1 MACAVA
7 RKFFEKA
14 RGVFV
19 MADKRRTH
27 YEIDMCNGPILSK
40 MLRFSIPLMC
50 SSVLQLLFNAADIV
64 VVGRWAGDNS
74 LAAVGSNS
82 ALIGLLTNLFVG
94 LAVGANTLAAKYY
107 GAHDKDELHRVV
119 HTSILL
125 SMISGLILTVIG
137 VFGARTILTW
147 MRTPD
152 NVLDLAA
159 LYLRIYFLGM
169 PATMVYNFGAAL
181 LRAEGD
187 TQRPLYFLS
196 LAGVVNIILNL
207 FFVIVCH
214 LDVAG
219 VAIATVISQCISAA
233 LVLRCMV
240 KDTGPLH
247 LDLKKMRLHST
258 TMGQILRI
266 GLPAGFQG
274 ILFSLSNVVIQS
286 SVNTFGEVIMAGNSA
301 AANIEQF
308 VYVSMNAMYQA
319 TISFVSQNYGAGNY
333 HRIRKI
339 VVRAQCCVLVVGL
352 VLGNAATL
360 AGRVLLSIYT
370 TSPAV
375 IDAGI
380 TRMQIVCATYAICG
394 MMDVMVGGLRG
405 IGYSVMPMLVSLVG
419 ACGLRLLWIA
429 TIFQIPRFHTIQMLY
444 WSYPVSW
451 IVTFSVHVLC
461 FLWAMRK
468 VKQQL
473 LPDGNTAAVPQPA
486 VEASQAEELSSLE

>member
-1 MACAVA
+1 MAG
-7 RKFFEKA
+7 KQQ
-14 RGVFV
+14 
-19 MADKRRTH
+19 TH

-74 LAAVGSNS
+74 LAAVGSNT

-107 GAHDKDELHRVV
+107 GARDRDALHRVV

-125 SMISGLILTVIG
+125 SIISGLVLTVVG
-137 VFGARTILTW
+137 VFGARTILIW
-147 MRTPD
+147 MQTPE
-152 NVLDLAA
+152 NVLDLAT

-169 PATMVYNFGAAL
+169 TATMVYNFGAAL

-196 LAGVVNIILNL
+196 LAGVVNIVLNL
-207 FFVIVCH
+207 FFVIVCK

-219 VAIATVISQCISAA
+219 VAIATVISQCISAS

-247 LDLKKMRLHST
+247 LDLKKMRLHPQA
-258 TMGQILRI
+258 MRQILRI

-319 TISFVSQNYGAGNY
+319 TISFTSQNYGAGNY

-339 VVRAQCCVLVVGL
+339 MIRAQGCVLVVGL

-370 TSPAV
+370 TSPPV
-375 IDAGI
+375 IEAGD
-380 TRMQIVCATYAICG
+380 RK
-394 MMDVMVGGLRG
+394 
-405 IGYSVMPMLVSLVG
+405 SVV
-419 ACGLRLLWIA
+419 
-429 TIFQIPRFHTIQMLY
+429 
-444 WSYPVSW
+444 
-451 IVTFSVHVLC
+451 
-461 FLWAMRK
+461 
-468 VKQQL
+468 
-473 LPDGNTAAVPQPA
+473 
-486 VEASQAEELSSLE
+486 

>member
-1 MACAVA
+1 MAG
-7 RKFFEKA
+7 KQQ
-14 RGVFV
+14 
-19 MADKRRTH
+19 TH

-74 LAAVGSNS
+74 LAAVGSNT

-107 GAHDKDELHRVV
+107 GARDRDALHRVV

-125 SMISGLILTVIG
+125 SIISGLVLTVVG
-137 VFGARTILTW
+137 VFGARTILIW
-147 MRTPD
+147 MQTPE
-152 NVLDLAA
+152 NVLDLAT

-169 PATMVYNFGAAL
+169 TATMVYNFGAAL

-187 TQRPLYFLS
+187 TQRPLY
-196 LAGVVNIILNL
+196 LAGVVNIVLNL
-207 FFVIVCH
+207 FFVIVCK

-219 VAIATVISQCISAA
+219 VAIATVISQCISAS

-247 LDLKKMRLHST
+247 LDLKKMRLHPQA
-258 TMGQILRI
+258 MRQILRI

-319 TISFVSQNYGAGNY
+319 TISFTSQNYGAGNY

-339 VVRAQCCVLVVGL
+339 MIRAQGCVLVVGL

-370 TSPAV
+370 TSPPV
-375 IDAGI
+375 IEAGLV
-380 TRMQIVCATYAICG
+380 RMGIVCTTYALCG

-405 IGYSVMPMLVSLVG
+405 IGYSIMPMLVSLVG

-429 TIFQIPRFHTIQMLY
+429 TIFQLPQFHTIQTIY
-444 WSYPVSW
+444 WSYPISW
-451 IVTFSVHVLC
+451 AITFGVHVIC
-461 FLWAMRK
+461 FLWAMKK
-468 VKQQL
+468 VKRQL
-473 LPDGNTAAVPQPA
+473 LPEGAPAPVEVPPTL
-486 VEASQAEELSSLE
+486 EEETVSE

>member
-1 MACAVA
+1 ML
-7 RKFFEKA
+7 KLH
-14 RGVFV
+14 
-19 MADKRRTH
+19 RTQ
-27 YEIDMCNGPILSK
+27 YEIDMCNGPILSR

-74 LAAVGSNS
+74 LAAVGSNT

-94 LAVGANTLAAKYY
+94 LAVGANTLAAKSF
-107 GAHDKDELHRVV
+107 GARDREELHRVV

-125 SMISGLILTVIG
+125 SILSGVLLAVVG
-137 VFGARTILTW
+137 FFGARTILTW
-147 MRTPD
+147 MQTPD
-152 NVLDLAA
+152 NVLGLAA

-196 LAGVVNIILNL
+196 LAGVVNIVLNL

-233 LVLRCMV
+233 LVLRCMT

-247 LDLKKMRLHST
+247 LDLRKLRIHSR
-258 TMGQILRI
+258 TMGKILQV

-319 TISFVSQNYGAGNY
+319 TISFVSQNYGAGSY

-339 VVRAQCCVLVVGL
+339 VIRAQICVLVVGL
-352 VLGNAATL
+352 VLGNLATL
-360 AGRVLLSIYT
+360 FGRDLLAIYT

-375 IDAGI
+375 IDAGLI
-380 TRMQIVCATYAICG
+380 RMRIVCTTYAVCG

-429 TIFQIPRFHTIQMLY
+429 TIFQLPQFHTIQMLY

-451 IVTFSVHVLC
+451 TITVAVHVLC
-461 FLWAMRK
+461 FLWALKR
-468 VKQQL
+468 VKRHL
-473 LPDGNTAAVPQPA
+473 LAEGGPVSGAEVPEEQ
-486 VEASQAEELSSLE
+486 ASV

>member
-1 MACAVA
+1 ML
-7 RKFFEKA
+7 KLH
-14 RGVFV
+14 
-19 MADKRRTH
+19 RTQ
-27 YEIDMCNGPILSK
+27 YEIDMCNGPILSR

-74 LAAVGSNS
+74 LAAVGSNT

-94 LAVGANTLAAKYY
+94 LAVGANTLAAKSF
-107 GAHDKDELHRVV
+107 GARDREELHRVV

-125 SMISGLILTVIG
+125 SILSGVLLAVVG
-137 VFGARTILTW
+137 FFGARTILTW
-147 MRTPD
+147 MQTPD
-152 NVLDLAA
+152 NVLGLAA

-196 LAGVVNIILNL
+196 LAGVVNIVLNL

-233 LVLRCMV
+233 LVLRCMT

-247 LDLKKMRLHST
+247 LDLRKLRIHSR
-258 TMGQILRI
+258 TMGKILQV

-339 VVRAQCCVLVVGL
+339 VIRAQICVLVVGL
-352 VLGNAATL
+352 VLGNLATL
-360 AGRVLLSIYT
+360 FGRDLLAIYT

-375 IDAGI
+375 IDAGLI
-380 TRMQIVCATYAICG
+380 RMRIVCTTYAVCG

-429 TIFQIPRFHTIQMLY
+429 TIFQLPQFHTIQMLY

-451 IVTFSVHVLC
+451 TITVAVHVLC
-461 FLWAMRK
+461 FLWALKR
-468 VKQQL
+468 VKRHL
-473 LPDGNTAAVPQPA
+473 LAEGGPVSGAEVPEEQ
-486 VEASQAEELSSLE
+486 ASV

>member
-1 MACAVA
+1 ML
-7 RKFFEKA
+7 KLH
-14 RGVFV
+14 
-19 MADKRRTH
+19 RTQ
-27 YEIDMCNGPILSK
+27 YEIDMCNGPILSR

-74 LAAVGSNS
+74 LAAVGSNT

-94 LAVGANTLAAKYY
+94 LAVGANTLAAKSF
-107 GAHDKDELHRVV
+107 GARDREELHRVV

-125 SMISGLILTVIG
+125 SILSGVLLAVVG
-137 VFGARTILTW
+137 FFGARTILTW
-147 MRTPD
+147 MQTPD
-152 NVLDLAA
+152 NVLGLAA

-196 LAGVVNIILNL
+196 LAGVVNIVLNL

-233 LVLRCMV
+233 LVLRCMT

-247 LDLKKMRLHST
+247 LDLRKLRIHSR
-258 TMGQILRI
+258 TMGKILQV

-339 VVRAQCCVLVVGL
+339 VIRAQICVLVVGL
-352 VLGNAATL
+352 VLGNLATL
-360 AGRVLLSIYT
+360 FGRELLAIYT

-375 IDAGI
+375 IDAGLI
-380 TRMQIVCATYAICG
+380 RMRIVCTTYAVCG

-429 TIFQIPRFHTIQMLY
+429 TIFQLPQFHTIQMLY

-451 IVTFSVHVLC
+451 TITVAVHVLC
-461 FLWAMRK
+461 FLWALKR
-468 VKQQL
+468 VKRHL
-473 LPDGNTAAVPQPA
+473 LAEGGPVSGAEGAEVPEEQ
-486 VEASQAEELSSLE
+486 ASV

>member
-1 MACAVA
+1 ML
-7 RKFFEKA
+7 KLH
-14 RGVFV
+14 
-19 MADKRRTH
+19 RTQ
-27 YEIDMCNGPILSK
+27 YEIDMCNGPILSR

-74 LAAVGSNS
+74 LAAVGSNT

-94 LAVGANTLAAKYY
+94 LAVGANTLAAKSF
-107 GAHDKDELHRVV
+107 GARDREELHRVV

-125 SMISGLILTVIG
+125 SILSGVLLAVVG
-137 VFGARTILTW
+137 FFGARTILTW
-147 MRTPD
+147 MQTPD
-152 NVLDLAA
+152 NVLGLAA

-187 TQRPLYFLS
+187 TQRPLYYLS
-196 LAGVVNIILNL
+196 LAGVVNIVLNL

-233 LVLRCMV
+233 LVLRCMT

-247 LDLKKMRLHST
+247 LDLRKLRIHSR
-258 TMGQILRI
+258 TMGKILQV

-339 VVRAQCCVLVVGL
+339 VIRAQICVLVVGL
-352 VLGNAATL
+352 VLGNLATL
-360 AGRVLLSIYT
+360 FGRDLLAIYT

-375 IDAGI
+375 IDAGLI
-380 TRMQIVCATYAICG
+380 RMRIVCTTYAVCG

-429 TIFQIPRFHTIQMLY
+429 TIFQLPQFHTIQMLY

-451 IVTFSVHVLC
+451 TITVAVHVLC
-461 FLWAMRK
+461 FLWALKR
-468 VKQQL
+468 VKRHL
-473 LPDGNTAAVPQPA
+473 LAEGGPVSGAEVPEEQ
-486 VEASQAEELSSLE
+486 ASV

>member
-1 MACAVA
+1 ML
-7 RKFFEKA
+7 KLH
-14 RGVFV
+14 
-19 MADKRRTH
+19 RTQ
-27 YEIDMCNGPILSK
+27 YEIDMCNGPILSR

-74 LAAVGSNS
+74 LAAVGSNT

-94 LAVGANTLAAKYY
+94 LAVGANTLAAKSF
-107 GAHDKDELHRVV
+107 GARDREELHRVV

-125 SMISGLILTVIG
+125 SILSGVLLAVVG
-137 VFGARTILTW
+137 FFGARTILTW
-147 MRTPD
+147 MQTPD
-152 NVLDLAA
+152 NVLGLAA

-196 LAGVVNIILNL
+196 LAGVVNIVLNL

-233 LVLRCMV
+233 LVLRCMT

-247 LDLKKMRLHST
+247 LDLRKLRIHSR
-258 TMGQILRI
+258 TMGKILQV

-339 VVRAQCCVLVVGL
+339 VIRAQICVLVVGL
-352 VLGNAATL
+352 VLGNLATL
-360 AGRVLLSIYT
+360 FGRELLAIYT

-375 IDAGI
+375 IDAGLI
-380 TRMQIVCATYAICG
+380 RMRIVCTTYAVCG

-419 ACGLRLLWIA
+419 ACGLRLVWIA
-429 TIFQIPRFHTIQMLY
+429 TIFQLPQFHTIQMLY

-451 IVTFSVHVLC
+451 VITLGAHVLC
-461 FLWAMRK
+461 FLWAMKR
-468 VKQQL
+468 VRRRL
-473 LPDGNTAAVPQPA
+473 LGDCSPVPNGSAPEPPA
-486 VEASQAEELSSLE
+486 GPEV

>member
-1 MACAVA
+1 ML
-7 RKFFEKA
+7 KLH
-14 RGVFV
+14 
-19 MADKRRTH
+19 RTQ
-27 YEIDMCNGPILSK
+27 YEIDMCNGPILSR

-74 LAAVGSNS
+74 LAAVGSNT

-94 LAVGANTLAAKYY
+94 LAVGANTLAAKSF
-107 GAHDKDELHRVV
+107 GARDREELHRVV

-125 SMISGLILTVIG
+125 SILSGVLLAVVG
-137 VFGARTILTW
+137 FFGARTILTW
-147 MRTPD
+147 MQTPD
-152 NVLDLAA
+152 NVLGLAA

-196 LAGVVNIILNL
+196 LAGVVNIVLNL

-233 LVLRCMV
+233 LVLRCMT

-247 LDLKKMRLHST
+247 LDLRKLRIHSR
-258 TMGQILRI
+258 TMGKILQV

-339 VVRAQCCVLVVGL
+339 VIRAQICVLVVGL
-352 VLGNAATL
+352 VLGNLATL
-360 AGRVLLSIYT
+360 FGRELLAIYT

-375 IDAGI
+375 IDAGLI
-380 TRMQIVCATYAICG
+380 RMRIVCTTYAVCG

-419 ACGLRLLWIA
+419 ACGLRLVWIA
-429 TIFQIPRFHTIQMLY
+429 TIFQLPQFHTIQMLY

-451 IVTFSVHVLC
+451 TITVAVHVLC
-461 FLWAMRK
+461 FLWALKR
-468 VKQQL
+468 VKRHL
-473 LPDGNTAAVPQPA
+473 LAEGGPVSGAEVPEEQ
-486 VEASQAEELSSLE
+486 ASV

>member
-1 MACAVA
+1 ML
-7 RKFFEKA
+7 KLH
-14 RGVFV
+14 
-19 MADKRRTH
+19 RTQ
-27 YEIDMCNGPILSK
+27 YEIDMCNGPILSR

-74 LAAVGSNS
+74 LAAVGSNT

-94 LAVGANTLAAKYY
+94 LAVGANTLAAKSF
-107 GAHDKDELHRVV
+107 GARDREELHRVV

-125 SMISGLILTVIG
+125 SILSGVLLAVVG
-137 VFGARTILTW
+137 FFGARTILTW
-147 MRTPD
+147 MQTPD
-152 NVLDLAA
+152 NVLGLAA

-196 LAGVVNIILNL
+196 LAGVVNIVLNL

-233 LVLRCMV
+233 LVLRCMT

-247 LDLKKMRLHST
+247 LDLRKLRIHSR
-258 TMGQILRI
+258 TMGKILQV

-339 VVRAQCCVLVVGL
+339 VIRAQICVLVVGL
-352 VLGNAATL
+352 VLGNLATL
-360 AGRVLLSIYT
+360 FGRDLLAIYT

-375 IDAGI
+375 IDAGLI
-380 TRMQIVCATYAICG
+380 RMRIVCTTYAVCG

-429 TIFQIPRFHTIQMLY
+429 TIFQLPQFHTIQMLY

-451 IVTFSVHVLC
+451 TITVAVHVLC
-461 FLWAMRK
+461 FLWALKR
-468 VKQQL
+468 VKRHL
-473 LPDGNTAAVPQPA
+473 LAEGGPVSGAEGAEVPEEQ
-486 VEASQAEELSSLE
+486 ASV

>member
-1 MACAVA
+1 MAG
-7 RKFFEKA
+7 KQQ
-14 RGVFV
+14 
-19 MADKRRTH
+19 TH

-74 LAAVGSNS
+74 LAAVGSNT

-107 GAHDKDELHRVV
+107 GARDRDALHRVV

-125 SMISGLILTVIG
+125 SIISGLVLTVVG
-137 VFGARTILTW
+137 VFGARTILIW
-147 MRTPD
+147 MQTPE
-152 NVLDLAA
+152 NVLDLAT

-169 PATMVYNFGAAL
+169 TATMVYNFGAAL

-196 LAGVVNIILNL
+196 LAGVVNIVLNL
-207 FFVIVCH
+207 FFVIVCK

-219 VAIATVISQCISAA
+219 VAIATVISQCISAS

-247 LDLKKMRLHST
+247 LDLKKMRLHP
-258 TMGQILRI
+258 QAILRI

-319 TISFVSQNYGAGNY
+319 TISFTSQNYGAGNY

-339 VVRAQCCVLVVGL
+339 MIRAQGCVLVVGL

-370 TSPAV
+370 TSPPV
-375 IDAGI
+375 IEAGLV
-380 TRMQIVCATYAICG
+380 RMGIVCTTYALCG

-405 IGYSVMPMLVSLVG
+405 IGYSIMPMLVSLVG

-429 TIFQIPRFHTIQMLY
+429 TIFQLPQFHTIQTIY
-444 WSYPVSW
+444 WSYPISW
-451 IVTFSVHVLC
+451 AITFGVHVIC
-461 FLWAMRK
+461 FLWAMKK
-468 VKQQL
+468 VKRQL
-473 LPDGNTAAVPQPA
+473 LPEGAPAPVEVPPTL
-486 VEASQAEELSSLE
+486 EEETVSE

>member
-1 MACAVA
+1 MAE
-7 RKFFEKA
+7 RQK
-14 RGVFV
+14 
-19 MADKRRTH
+19 TQ
-27 YEIDMCNGPILSK
+27 YEIDMCHGPILSK

-64 VVGRWAGDNS
+64 VVGRWAGDNY
-74 LAAVGSNS
+74 LAAVGSNT

-94 LAVGANTLAAKYY
+94 LAVGANPLAAKYS
-107 GAHDKDELHRVV
+107 GARDRDELHRVV

-125 SMISGLILTVIG
+125 SMLSGLFLTVVG
-137 VFGARTILTW
+137 VLGARTILIW
-147 MRTPD
+147 MQTPD

-187 TQRPLYFLS
+187 TQRPLYYLS
-196 LAGVVNIILNL
+196 LAGVVNIVLNL

-233 LVLRCMV
+233 LVLRCLV

-247 LDLKKMRLHST
+247 LDLRKMRFHAST
-258 TMGQILRI
+258 LRQILRI

-286 SVNTFGEVIMAGNSA
+286 SVNTFGETIMAGNSA
-301 AANIEQF
+301 AANLEQF

-339 VVRAQCCVLVVGL
+339 VIRAQCCVLVVGL
-352 VLGNAATL
+352 VLGNAATFF
-360 AGRVLLSIYT
+360 GHTLLSIYT
-370 TSPAV
+370 SSPAV
-375 IDAGI
+375 IEAGLV
-380 TRMQIVCATYAICG
+380 RMGICCATYALCG

-429 TIFQIPRFHTIQMLY
+429 TIFQIPQFHTIQMLY

-451 IVTFSVHVLC
+451 LITLSVHVLC
-461 FLWAMRK
+461 FLWAMKR

-473 LPDGNTAAVPQPA
+473 LPAEAPA
-486 VEASQAEELSSLE
+486 SAELLEEEISQ

>member
-1 MACAVA
+1 MAL
-7 RKFFEKA
+7 KSK
-14 RGVFV
+14 
-19 MADKRRTH
+19 TQ
-27 YEIDMCNGPILSK
+27 YEIDMCNGPILSR

-74 LAAVGSNS
+74 LAAVGSNT

-94 LAVGANTLAAKYY
+94 LAVGANTLAAKSF
-107 GAHDKDELHRVV
+107 GARDRDELHRVV

-125 SMISGLILTVIG
+125 SILSGVLLAVVG
-137 VFGARTILTW
+137 FFGARTILTW
-147 MRTPD
+147 MQTPD
-152 NVLDLAA
+152 NVLGLAA

-187 TQRPLYFLS
+187 TQRPLYYLS
-196 LAGVVNIILNL
+196 LAGVVNIVLNL

-219 VAIATVISQCISAA
+219 VAIATVISQCISAS

-247 LDLKKMRLHST
+247 LDLRKLQIHSRTMRK
-258 TMGQILRI
+258 ILQV

-333 HRIRKI
+333 HRIRRI
-339 VVRAQCCVLVVGL
+339 VIRAQICVLVVGL
-352 VLGNAATL
+352 ILGNLATL
-360 AGRVLLSIYT
+360 FGRELLAIYT

-375 IDAGI
+375 IDAGLI
-380 TRMQIVCATYAICG
+380 RMRIICTTYAICG

-419 ACGLRLLWIA
+419 ACGLRLVWIA
-429 TIFQIPRFHTIQMLY
+429 TIFQLPRFHTIQMLY

-451 IVTFSVHVLC
+451 TITLGVHVLC
-461 FLWAMRK
+461 FLWAMKR
-468 VKQQL
+468 VKRHL
-473 LPDGNTAAVPQPA
+473 LAQSEAVDPAAEMSEEPA
-486 VEASQAEELSSLE
+486 AR

>member
-1 MACAVA
+1 MAG
-7 RKFFEKA
+7 KQQ
-14 RGVFV
+14 
-19 MADKRRTH
+19 TH

-74 LAAVGSNS
+74 LAAVGSNT

-107 GAHDKDELHRVV
+107 GARDRDALHRVV

-125 SMISGLILTVIG
+125 SVISGLVLTVVG
-137 VFGARTILTW
+137 VFGARTILIW
-147 MRTPD
+147 MQTPE
-152 NVLDLAA
+152 NVLDLAT

-169 PATMVYNFGAAL
+169 TATMVYNFGAAL

-196 LAGVVNIILNL
+196 LAGVVNIVLNL
-207 FFVIVCH
+207 FFVIVCK

-219 VAIATVISQCISAA
+219 VAIATVISQCISAS

-247 LDLKKMRLHST
+247 LDLKKMRLHPQA
-258 TMGQILRI
+258 MRQILRI

-319 TISFVSQNYGAGNY
+319 TISFTSQNYGAGNY

-339 VVRAQCCVLVVGL
+339 MIRAQGCVLVVGL

-370 TSPAV
+370 TSPPV
-375 IDAGI
+375 IEAGLV
-380 TRMQIVCATYAICG
+380 RMGIVCTTLCPLRHDG
-394 MMDVMVGGLRG
+394 RDGGR
-405 IGYSVMPMLVSLVG
+405 P
-419 ACGLRLLWIA
+419 ARHRLLHHA
-429 TIFQIPRFHTIQMLY
+429 HAGVPGGRLR
-444 WSYPVSW
+444 P
-451 IVTFSVHVLC
+451 
-461 FLWAMRK
+461 A
-468 VKQQL
+468 
-473 LPDGNTAAVPQPA
+473 AAVDRHHFSAAPVPHHPDDLLVLSHQLGYYLRRPRDLFPVGHEKGQAPAAAGGRARAGGSAPHFGRGDRFGIRKKRRESIGFPPLFLLQP
-486 VEASQAEELSSLE
+486 

>member
-1 MACAVA
+1 ML
-7 RKFFEKA
+7 KLH
-14 RGVFV
+14 
-19 MADKRRTH
+19 RTQ
-27 YEIDMCNGPILSK
+27 YEIDMCNGPILSR

-74 LAAVGSNS
+74 LAAVGSNT

-94 LAVGANTLAAKYY
+94 LAVGANTLAAKSF
-107 GAHDKDELHRVV
+107 GARDREELHRVV

-125 SMISGLILTVIG
+125 SILSGVLLAVVG
-137 VFGARTILTW
+137 FFGARTILTW
-147 MRTPD
+147 MQTPD
-152 NVLDLAA
+152 NVLGLAA

-196 LAGVVNIILNL
+196 LAGVVNIVLNL

-233 LVLRCMV
+233 LVLRCMT

-247 LDLKKMRLHST
+247 LDLRKLRIHSR
-258 TMGQILRI
+258 TMGKILQV

-339 VVRAQCCVLVVGL
+339 VIRAQICVLVVGL
-352 VLGNAATL
+352 VLGNLATL
-360 AGRVLLSIYT
+360 FGRELLAIYT

-375 IDAGI
+375 IDAGLI
-380 TRMQIVCATYAICG
+380 RMRIVCTTYAVCG

-429 TIFQIPRFHTIQMLY
+429 TIFQLPQFHTIQMLY

-451 IVTFSVHVLC
+451 TITVAVHVLC
-461 FLWAMRK
+461 FLWALKR
-468 VKQQL
+468 VKRHL
-473 LPDGNTAAVPQPA
+473 LAEGGPVSGAEVP
-486 VEASQAEELSSLE
+486 EEQTSV

>member
-1 MACAVA
+1 ML
-7 RKFFEKA
+7 KLH
-14 RGVFV
+14 
-19 MADKRRTH
+19 RTQ
-27 YEIDMCNGPILSK
+27 YEIDMCNGPILSR

-74 LAAVGSNS
+74 LAAVGSNT

-94 LAVGANTLAAKYY
+94 LAVGANTLAAKSF
-107 GAHDKDELHRVV
+107 GARDREELHRVV

-125 SMISGLILTVIG
+125 SILSGVLLAVVG
-137 VFGARTILTW
+137 FFGARTILTW
-147 MRTPD
+147 MQTPD
-152 NVLDLAA
+152 NVLGLAA

-196 LAGVVNIILNL
+196 LAGVVNIVLNL

-233 LVLRCMV
+233 LVLRCMT

-247 LDLKKMRLHST
+247 LDLRKLRIHSR
-258 TMGQILRI
+258 TMGKILQV

-339 VVRAQCCVLVVGL
+339 VVRAQCCVLVVGV

-380 TRMQIVCATYAICG
+380 TRMQIVCATYAVCG

-429 TIFQIPRFHTIQMLY
+429 TIFQLPQFHTIQMLY

-451 IVTFSVHVLC
+451 VVTFGVHVLC
-461 FLWAMRK
+461 FLWALQK
-468 VKQQL
+468 VKHRL
-473 LPDGNTAAVPQPA
+473 LPAAETPEKA
-486 VEASQAEELSSLE
+486 LSLEE

>member
-1 MACAVA
+1 ML
-7 RKFFEKA
+7 KLH
-14 RGVFV
+14 
-19 MADKRRTH
+19 RTQ
-27 YEIDMCNGPILSK
+27 YEIDMCNGPILSR

-74 LAAVGSNS
+74 LAAVGSNT

-94 LAVGANTLAAKYY
+94 LAVGANTLAAKSF
-107 GAHDKDELHRVV
+107 GARDREELHRVV

-125 SMISGLILTVIG
+125 SILSGVLLAVVG
-137 VFGARTILTW
+137 FFGARTILTW
-147 MRTPD
+147 MQTPD
-152 NVLDLAA
+152 NVLGLAA

-196 LAGVVNIILNL
+196 LAGVVNIVLNL

-233 LVLRCMV
+233 LVLRCMT

-247 LDLKKMRLHST
+247 LDLRKLRIHSR
-258 TMGQILRI
+258 TMGKILQV

-339 VVRAQCCVLVVGL
+339 VIRAQICVLVVGL
-352 VLGNAATL
+352 VLGNLATL
-360 AGRVLLSIYT
+360 FGRELLAIYT

-375 IDAGI
+375 IDAGLI
-380 TRMQIVCATYAICG
+380 RMRIVCTTYAVCG

-429 TIFQIPRFHTIQMLY
+429 TIFQLPRFHTIQMLY

-451 IVTFSVHVLC
+451 TITVAVHVLC
-461 FLWAMRK
+461 FLWALKR
-468 VKQQL
+468 VKRHL
-473 LPDGNTAAVPQPA
+473 LAEGGPVSGAEVPEEQ
-486 VEASQAEELSSLE
+486 ASV

>member
-1 MACAVA
+1 MV
-7 RKFFEKA
+7 KLH
-14 RGVFV
+14 
-19 MADKRRTH
+19 RTQ
-27 YEIDMCNGPILSK
+27 YEIDMCNGPILSR

-74 LAAVGSNS
+74 LAAVGSNT

-94 LAVGANTLAAKYY
+94 LAVGANTLAAKSF
-107 GAHDKDELHRVV
+107 GARDREELHRVV

-125 SMISGLILTVIG
+125 SLLSGVLLAVVG
-137 VFGARTILTW
+137 FFGARTILTW
-147 MRTPD
+147 MQTPD
-152 NVLDLAA
+152 NVLGLAA

-196 LAGVVNIILNL
+196 LAGVVNIVLNL

-233 LVLRCMV
+233 LVLRCMT

-247 LDLKKMRLHST
+247 LDLRKLRIHSR
-258 TMGQILRI
+258 TMGKILQV

-339 VVRAQCCVLVVGL
+339 VIRAQICVLVVGL
-352 VLGNAATL
+352 VLGNLATL
-360 AGRVLLSIYT
+360 FGRELLAIYT

-375 IDAGI
+375 IDAGLI
-380 TRMQIVCATYAICG
+380 RMRIVCTTYAVCG

-429 TIFQIPRFHTIQMLY
+429 TIFQLPQFHTIQMLY

-451 IVTFSVHVLC
+451 TITVAVHVLC
-461 FLWAMRK
+461 FLWALKR
-468 VKQQL
+468 VKRHL
-473 LPDGNTAAVPQPA
+473 LAEGGPVSGAEVPEEQ
-486 VEASQAEELSSLE
+486 ASV

>member
-1 MACAVA
+1 MAG
-7 RKFFEKA
+7 KQQ
-14 RGVFV
+14 
-19 MADKRRTH
+19 TH

-74 LAAVGSNS
+74 LAAVGSNT

-107 GAHDKDELHRVV
+107 GARDRDALHRVV
-119 HTSILL
+119 ILL
-125 SMISGLILTVIG
+125 SIISGLVLTVVG
-137 VFGARTILTW
+137 VFGARTILIW
-147 MRTPD
+147 MQTPE
-152 NVLDLAA
+152 NVLDLAT

-169 PATMVYNFGAAL
+169 TATMVYNFGAAL

-196 LAGVVNIILNL
+196 LAGVVNIVLNL
-207 FFVIVCH
+207 FFVIVCK

-219 VAIATVISQCISAA
+219 VAIATVISQCISAS

-247 LDLKKMRLHST
+247 LDLKKMRLHPQA
-258 TMGQILRI
+258 MRQILRI

-319 TISFVSQNYGAGNY
+319 TISFTSQNYGAGNY

-339 VVRAQCCVLVVGL
+339 MIRAQGCVLVVGL

-370 TSPAV
+370 TSPPV
-375 IDAGI
+375 IEAGLV
-380 TRMQIVCATYAICG
+380 RMGIVCTTYALCG

-405 IGYSVMPMLVSLVG
+405 IGYSIMPMLVSLVG

-429 TIFQIPRFHTIQMLY
+429 TIFQLPQFHTIQTIY
-444 WSYPVSW
+444 WSYPISW
-451 IVTFSVHVLC
+451 AITFGVHVIC
-461 FLWAMRK
+461 FLWAMKK
-468 VKQQL
+468 VKRQL
-473 LPDGNTAAVPQPA
+473 LPEGAPAPVEVPPTL
-486 VEASQAEELSSLE
+486 EEETVSE

>member
-1 MACAVA
+1 ML
-7 RKFFEKA
+7 KLH
-14 RGVFV
+14 
-19 MADKRRTH
+19 RTQ
-27 YEIDMCNGPILSK
+27 YEIDMCNGPILSR

-74 LAAVGSNS
+74 LAAVGSNT

-94 LAVGANTLAAKYY
+94 LAVGANTLAAKSF
-107 GAHDKDELHRVV
+107 GARDRDELHRVV

-125 SMISGLILTVIG
+125 SILSGVLLAVVG
-137 VFGARTILTW
+137 FFGARTILTW
-147 MRTPD
+147 MQTPD
-152 NVLDLAA
+152 NVLGLAA

-196 LAGVVNIILNL
+196 LAGVVNIVLNL

-233 LVLRCMV
+233 LVLRCMT

-247 LDLKKMRLHST
+247 LDLRKLRIHSR
-258 TMGQILRI
+258 TMGKILQV

-339 VVRAQCCVLVVGL
+339 VIRAQICVLVVGL
-352 VLGNAATL
+352 VLGNLATL
-360 AGRVLLSIYT
+360 FGRELLAIYT

-375 IDAGI
+375 IDAGLI
-380 TRMQIVCATYAICG
+380 RMRIVCTTYAVCG

-429 TIFQIPRFHTIQMLY
+429 TIFQLPQFHTIQMLY

-451 IVTFSVHVLC
+451 TITVAVHVLC
-461 FLWAMRK
+461 FLWALKR
-468 VKQQL
+468 VKRHL
-473 LPDGNTAAVPQPA
+473 LAEGGPVSGAEVPEEQ
-486 VEASQAEELSSLE
+486 ASV

>member
-1 MACAVA
+1 ML
-7 RKFFEKA
+7 KLH
-14 RGVFV
+14 
-19 MADKRRTH
+19 RTQ
-27 YEIDMCNGPILSK
+27 YEIDMCNGPILSR

-74 LAAVGSNS
+74 LAAVGSNT

-94 LAVGANTLAAKYY
+94 LAVGANTLAAKSF
-107 GAHDKDELHRVV
+107 GARDREELHRVV

-125 SMISGLILTVIG
+125 SILSGVLLAVVG
-137 VFGARTILTW
+137 FFGARTILTW
-147 MRTPD
+147 MQTPD
-152 NVLDLAA
+152 NVLGLAA

-196 LAGVVNIILNL
+196 LAGVVNIVLNL

-233 LVLRCMV
+233 LVLRCMT

-247 LDLKKMRLHST
+247 LDLRKLRIHSR
-258 TMGQILRI
+258 TMGKILQV

-274 ILFSLSNVVIQS
+274 ILFSLSNVVIQP
-286 SVNTFGEVIMAGNSA
+286 SVNTFGEIIMAGNSA

-339 VVRAQCCVLVVGL
+339 VIRAQICVLVVGL
-352 VLGNAATL
+352 VLGNLATL
-360 AGRVLLSIYT
+360 FGRELLAIYT

-375 IDAGI
+375 IDAGLI
-380 TRMQIVCATYAICG
+380 RMRIVCTTYAVCG

-429 TIFQIPRFHTIQMLY
+429 TIFQLPQFHTIQMLY

-451 IVTFSVHVLC
+451 TITVAVHVLC
-461 FLWAMRK
+461 FLWALKR
-468 VKQQL
+468 VKRHL
-473 LPDGNTAAVPQPA
+473 LAEGGPVSGAEVPEEQ
-486 VEASQAEELSSLE
+486 ASV

>member
-1 MACAVA
+1 MAG
-7 RKFFEKA
+7 KQQ
-14 RGVFV
+14 
-19 MADKRRTH
+19 TH

-74 LAAVGSNS
+74 LAAVGSNT

-107 GAHDKDELHRVV
+107 GARDRDALHRVV

-125 SMISGLILTVIG
+125 SIISGLVLTVVG
-137 VFGARTILTW
+137 VFGARTILIW
-147 MRTPD
+147 MQTPE
-152 NVLDLAA
+152 NVLDLAT

-169 PATMVYNFGAAL
+169 TATMVYNFGAAL

-196 LAGVVNIILNL
+196 LAGVVNIVLNL
-207 FFVIVCH
+207 FFVIVCK

-219 VAIATVISQCISAA
+219 VAIATVISQCISAS

-247 LDLKKMRLHST
+247 LDLKKMRLHPQA
-258 TMGQILRI
+258 MRQILRI

-319 TISFVSQNYGAGNY
+319 TISFTSQNYGAGNY

-339 VVRAQCCVLVVGL
+339 MIRAQGCVLVVGLVVGL

-370 TSPAV
+370 TSPPV
-375 IDAGI
+375 IEAGLV
-380 TRMQIVCATYAICG
+380 RMGIVCTTYALCG

-405 IGYSVMPMLVSLVG
+405 IGYSIMPMLVSLVG

-429 TIFQIPRFHTIQMLY
+429 TIFQLPQFHTIQTIY
-444 WSYPVSW
+444 WSYPISW
-451 IVTFSVHVLC
+451 AITFGVHVIC
-461 FLWAMRK
+461 FLWAMKK
-468 VKQQL
+468 VKRQL
-473 LPDGNTAAVPQPA
+473 LPEGAPAPVEVPPTL
-486 VEASQAEELSSLE
+486 EEETVSE

>member
-1 MACAVA
+1 ML
-7 RKFFEKA
+7 KLH
-14 RGVFV
+14 
-19 MADKRRTH
+19 RTQ
-27 YEIDMCNGPILSK
+27 YEIDMCNGPILSR

-74 LAAVGSNS
+74 LAAVGSNT

-94 LAVGANTLAAKYY
+94 LAVGANTLAAKSF
-107 GAHDKDELHRVV
+107 GARDREELHRVV

-125 SMISGLILTVIG
+125 SLLSGVLLAVVG
-137 VFGARTILTW
+137 FFGARTILTW
-147 MRTPD
+147 MQTPD
-152 NVLDLAA
+152 NVLGLAA

-196 LAGVVNIILNL
+196 LAGVVNIVLNL

-233 LVLRCMV
+233 LVLRCMT

-247 LDLKKMRLHST
+247 LDLRKLRIHSR
-258 TMGQILRI
+258 TMGKILQV

-339 VVRAQCCVLVVGL
+339 VIRAQICVLVVGL
-352 VLGNAATL
+352 VLGNLATL
-360 AGRVLLSIYT
+360 FGRDLLAIYT

-375 IDAGI
+375 IDAGLI
-380 TRMQIVCATYAICG
+380 RMRIVCTTYAVCG

-429 TIFQIPRFHTIQMLY
+429 TIFQLPQFHTIQMLY

-451 IVTFSVHVLC
+451 TITVAVHVLC
-461 FLWAMRK
+461 FLWALKR
-468 VKQQL
+468 VKRHL
-473 LPDGNTAAVPQPA
+473 LAEGGPVSGAEGAEVPEEQ
-486 VEASQAEELSSLE
+486 ASV